1 MNSGGMKV
9 VFFGSG
15 AFGVP
20 TLRALAERHQ
30 VAAIVTQPDRP
41 AGRGKT
47 LSPTPIATEAQS
59 LLPGVE
65 VLKPEK
71 VNTPDIRDHVR
82 NMDADAWVVIA
93 FGQKLGQKL
102 LADKFAINLHASLL
116 PRWRGAAPINAAI
129 LAGDKTTGVSVITL
143 ADEMDAG
150 FVLGQAA
157 RALDPSLTI
166 GELHDVLA
174 RDGVPLVLE
183 VLERHANGT
192 LEPIEQDADKVTFAP
207 KLSKA
212 DGWIDFSDSAH
223 ACRNRVHG
231 LTPWPGVSINL
242 AGVALKLL
250 RVAAE
255 PSSHSATAGTLIDP
269 SGLIACGHG
278 TALRLVTI
286 QPAGKKPM
294 DFAAFANGRSLAAGE
309 VATPERQPCSRS
321 GT

>member
-1 MNSGGMKV
+1 MKV

-15 AFGVP
+15 AFGIP
-20 TLRALAERHQ
+20 TLRMLAKRHE

-41 AGRGKT
+41 AGRGKA
-47 LSPTPIATEAQS
+47 LSPTPIATEAES
-59 LLPGVE
+59 LLPGVR

-71 VNTPDIRDHVR
+71 VNAPDVRDHVR
-82 NMDADAWVVIA
+82 ALDADAWVVIA

-129 LAGDKTTGVSVITL
+129 LAGDETTGVSVITL

-157 RALDPSLTI
+157 RPLDPSLTI

-174 RDGVPLVLE
+174 DDGVEVVAE
-183 VLERHANGT
+183 VLDRYQAGT

-212 DGWIDFSDSAH
+212 DGWIDFTDSAQ

-231 LTPWPGVSINL
+231 LTPWPGVSIHL
-242 AGVALKLL
+242 GGATLKLL

-255 PSSHSATAGTLIDP
+255 QYDHDATPGTLIDAA
-269 SGLIACGHG
+269 GLIACGPA
-278 TALRLVTI
+278 TALRLITV
-286 QPAGKKPM
+286 QPAGKKTM
-294 DFAAFANGRSLAAGE
+294 GFVAFANGRSLAAGA
-309 VATPERQPCSRS
+309 VATPERQPCARS

>member
-1 MNSGGMKV
+1 MRV

-20 TLRALAERHQ
+20 TLRALAQQHE
-30 VAAIVTQPDRP
+30 VAAVVTQPDRP
-41 AGRGKT
+41 AGRGKA
-47 LSPTPIATEAQS
+47 LSPTPIAQATAEF
-59 LLPGVE
+59 LPSVE
-65 VLKPEK
+65 LLKPEK

-82 NMDADAWVVIA
+82 AIDAHAWVVIA

-129 LAGDKTTGVSVITL
+129 LAGDATTGVSVITL

-150 FVLGQAA
+150 FVLGQAS
-157 RALDPSLTI
+157 RPIDPSLTI
-166 GELHDVLA
+166 GELHDILA
-174 RDGVPLVLE
+174 EDGVPVVLD
-183 VLERHANGT
+183 VLERHAAGT
-192 LEPIEQDADKVTFAP
+192 LSPIEQDADKVTLAP

-212 DGWIDFSDSAH
+212 DGWINFTDSAE

-231 LTPWPGVSINL
+231 LTPWPGVNITL
-242 AGVALKLL
+242 AGVTLKLL

-255 PSSHSATAGTLIDP
+255 QVNHDAAPGTLIDP
-269 SGLIACGHG
+269 AGLIACGRG
-278 TALRLVTI
+278 TALRLTTI

-294 DFAAFANGRSLAAGE
+294 DFASFANGRSLSVGTL
-309 VATPERQPCSRS
+309 ATPEREPCAPS

>member
-1 MNSGGMKV
+1 MKV

-20 TLRALAERHQ
+20 TLRMLAQRHEV
-30 VAAIVTQPDRP
+30 VAVVTQPDRP

-47 LSPTPIATEAQS
+47 LSPTPIASEAES
-59 LLPGVE
+59 LLTGVE

-71 VNTPDIRDHVR
+71 VNTPEVRDRIRGFE
-82 NMDADAWVVIA
+82 ADAWVVIA

-102 LADKFAINLHASLL
+102 LADRFAVNLHASLL

-129 LAGDKTTGVSVITL
+129 LAGDETTGVSVITL

-150 FVLGQAA
+150 LVLGQSS
-157 RALDPSLTI
+157 RPLDPSLTI

-174 RDGVPLVLE
+174 EDGVEVVAGVLDRFE
-183 VLERHANGT
+183 AGT
-192 LEPIEQDADKVTFAP
+192 LEPVEQDADRVTLAP

-212 DGWIDFSDSAH
+212 DGWIDFADTAH
-223 ACRNRVHG
+223 ACRSRVHG
-231 LTPWPGVSINL
+231 LTPWPGVSITL
-242 AGVALKLL
+242 AGFTLKLL

-255 PSSHSATAGTLIDP
+255 QHDHDAAPGTLVNP
-269 SGLIACGHG
+269 AGLIACGQG
-278 TALRLVTI
+278 TALRLVTV

-294 DFAAFANGRSLAAGE
+294 EFTAFANGRSLAAGE
-309 VATPERQPCSRS
+309 VATPERRPCARS

>member
-1 MNSGGMKV
+1 MKV

-20 TLRALAERHQ
+20 TLRMLAQWHEV
-30 VAAIVTQPDRP
+30 VAVVTQPDRP

-47 LSPTPIATEAQS
+47 LSPTPIAIEAES
-59 LLPGVE
+59 LLPGVQ

-71 VNTPDIRDHVR
+71 VNTPGVRDRIRGFE
-82 NMDADAWVVIA
+82 ADAWVVIA

-102 LADKFAINLHASLL
+102 LADRFAINLHASLL
-116 PRWRGAAPINAAI
+116 PKWRGAAPINAAI
-129 LAGDKTTGVSVITL
+129 LAGDETTGVSVITL

-150 FVLGQAA
+150 FVLGQAG
-157 RALDPSLTI
+157 RPLDPSLTI

-174 RDGVPLVLE
+174 EGGVEVVAGVLD
-183 VLERHANGT
+183 RYQAGT
-192 LEPIEQDADKVTFAP
+192 LEPVEQDADSVTVAP

-212 DGWIDFSDSAH
+212 DGWIDFNDTAQT
-223 ACRNRVHG
+223 CRNRVHG
-231 LTPWPGVSINL
+231 LTPWPGVSITL
-242 AGVALKLL
+242 AGVSLKLL
-250 RVAAE
+250 RVAAQE
-255 PSSHSATAGTLIDP
+255 HDHDAAPGTLIDA
-269 SGLIACGHG
+269 SGLVACGHG
-278 TALRLVTI
+278 TVLRLITV

-309 VATPERQPCSRS
+309 VATPERQPCARS

>member
-1 MNSGGMKV
+1 MRL

-20 TLRALAERHQ
+20 TLRALAELHE
-30 VAAIVTQPDRP
+30 VVTVVTQPDRP

-47 LSPTPIATEAQS
+47 LSPTPIAQTAAEI
-59 LLPGVE
+59 LPGVE
-65 VLKPEK
+65 ILKPER
-71 VNTPDIRDHVR
+71 VNTPDIRDHIR
-82 NMDADAWVVIA
+82 DIDADAWVVIA

-102 LADKFAINLHASLL
+102 LADKFAINLHASRL
-116 PRWRGAAPINAAI
+116 PRWRGAAPISAAI
-129 LAGDKTTGVSVITL
+129 LAGDEATGVSVITL

-150 FVLGQAA
+150 FVLGQTS
-157 RALDPSLTI
+157 RPVDPRLTV

-174 RDGVPLVLE
+174 EDGVSVVLD
-183 VLERHANGT
+183 VLERHTSGT
-192 LEPIEQDADKVTFAP
+192 LAPIEQDADNVTLAP

-212 DGWIDFSDSAH
+212 DGWVDFTDTAET
-223 ACRNRVHG
+223 CRNRVHG

-242 AGVALKLL
+242 ARVSLKLL
-250 RVAAE
+250 RVVAE
-255 PSSHSATAGTLIDP
+255 PSAHAATPGTLIDP
-269 SGLIACGHG
+269 AGLIACGHG

-294 DFAAFANGRSLAAGE
+294 DFAAFARGRPLTAGE
-309 VATPERQPCSRS
+309 TATSERQPCARS

>member
-1 MNSGGMKV
+1 MKV

-20 TLRALAERHQ
+20 TLRMLVKRHE
-30 VAAIVTQPDRP
+30 VAAVVTQPDRP
-41 AGRGKT
+41 AGRGKS
-47 LSPTPIATEAQS
+47 LSPTPIATEAES
-59 LLPGVE
+59 LMPGVE
-65 VLKPEK
+65 VLKPEN
-71 VNTPDIRDHVR
+71 VNTPEVRDHIR
-82 NMDADAWVVIA
+82 GLEADAWVVIA

-129 LAGDKTTGVSVITL
+129 LAGDQTTGVSVITL

-157 RALDPSLTI
+157 RPLDPNLTI

-174 RDGVPLVLE
+174 RDGVEVVAG
-183 VLERHANGT
+183 VLERHATGS
-192 LEPIEQDADKVTFAP
+192 LEPIEQDKGRVTLAP

-212 DGWIDFSDSAH
+212 DGWIDFTDTAH

-242 AGVALKLL
+242 AGVTLKLL
-250 RVAAE
+250 RVSAE
-255 PSSHSATAGTLIDP
+255 ERGHDGAPGTLLDP
-269 SGLIACGHG
+269 AGLLACGQG
-278 TALRLVTI
+278 TALRLVTV

-294 DFAAFANGRSLAAGE
+294 DFSAFANGRSLTVGE
-309 VATPERQPCSRS
+309 VATPERQPCARS

>member
-1 MNSGGMKV
+1 
-9 VFFGSG
+9 
-15 AFGVP
+15 VP
-20 TLRALAERHQ
+20 TLRALAKQHQ
-30 VAAIVTQPDRP
+30 VAAVVTQPDRP
-41 AGRGKT
+41 AGRGKS

-65 VLKPEK
+65 LLKPEK
-71 VNTPDIRDHVR
+71 VNAPEIRDHIR
-82 NMDADAWVVIA
+82 DIEADAWVVIA

-129 LAGDKTTGVSVITL
+129 LAGDEATGVSVITL
-143 ADEMDAG
+143 AEEMDAG

-157 RALDPSLTI
+157 RPLDPNLTI

-174 RDGVPLVLE
+174 QDGVPVVLK
-183 VLERHANGT
+183 VLDRHANGT
-192 LEPIEQDADKVTFAP
+192 LEPIEQDADRVTLAP

-212 DGWIDFSDSAH
+212 DGWIEFADSAH
-223 ACRNRVHG
+223 ACRDRVHG
-231 LTPWPGVSINL
+231 LTPWPGVNIHL
-242 AGVALKLL
+242 AGVTLKLL

-255 PSSHSATAGTLIDP
+255 PSSHPAAPGTLIDP
-269 SGLIACGHG
+269 AGLIACGHS

-294 DFAAFANGRSLAAGE
+294 GFAAFANGRSLSAGE
-309 VATPERQPCSRS
+309 VATPERQPCARS

>member
-1 MNSGGMKV
+1 MRV

-20 TLRALAERHQ
+20 TLRALARQHE
-30 VAAIVTQPDRP
+30 VAAVVTQPDRP
-41 AGRGKT
+41 AGRGKS

-65 VLKPEK
+65 LLKPEK
-71 VNTPDIRDHVR
+71 VNTPDIRDHIRGMGAEV
-82 NMDADAWVVIA
+82 WVVIA

-129 LAGDKTTGVSVITL
+129 LAGDDTTGVSVITL

-150 FVLGQAA
+150 FVLGQAS
-157 RALDPSLTI
+157 RPLDPSLTI
-166 GELHDVLA
+166 AELHDVLA
-174 RDGVPLVLE
+174 QDGVPVVLE
-183 VLERHANGT
+183 VLDRHANGT
-192 LEPIEQDADKVTFAP
+192 LEPIEQDADRVTFAP

-212 DGWIDFSDSAH
+212 DGWIDFTDTAE

-242 AGVALKLL
+242 AGATLKLL
-250 RVAAE
+250 RVAVE
-255 PSSHSATAGTLIDP
+255 PLSHSAMPGTLIDP
-269 SGLIACGHG
+269 AGLIACGRG
-278 TALRLVTI
+278 TALRVVTI

-294 DFAAFANGRSLAAGE
+294 DFTAFANGRSLAAGE
-309 VATPERQPCSRS
+309 VATSERQPCARS

>member
-1 MNSGGMKV
+1 MRV

-20 TLRALAERHQ
+20 TLRALAERHEV
-30 VAAIVTQPDRP
+30 VAVVTQPDRP

-47 LSPTPIATEAQS
+47 LSPMPIAQAAAEI
-59 LLPGVE
+59 LPDVE

-71 VNTPDIRDHVR
+71 VNTPEIRDHIR
-82 NMDADAWVVIA
+82 AIDADAWVVIA

-102 LADKFAINLHASLL
+102 LADKFAVNLHASLL

-129 LAGDKTTGVSVITL
+129 LAGDQTTGVSVITL

-150 FVLGQAA
+150 LVLGQSG
-157 RALDPSLTI
+157 RPIDPNLTI

-174 RDGVPLVLE
+174 EDGVPVVLD
-183 VLERHANGT
+183 VLARHATGT
-192 LEPIEQDADKVTFAP
+192 LEPIEQDADKVTLAP

-212 DGWIDFSDSAH
+212 DGWIDFAAPASD
-223 ACRNRVHG
+223 CRNRVHG

-242 AGVALKLL
+242 AGVTLKLL

-255 PSSHSATAGTLIDP
+255 QSDHAAAPGTLIDP
-269 SGLIACGHG
+269 AGLIACGHG

-294 DFAAFANGRSLAAGE
+294 DFAAFANGRSLSAGE
-309 VATPERQPCSRS
+309 VATPERQPCARS

>member
-1 MNSGGMKV
+1 MRV

-20 TLRALAERHQ
+20 TLRALARQHE

-47 LSPTPIATEAQS
+47 LSPTPIAQAATEI
-59 LLPGVE
+59 LPGVE

-71 VNTPDIRDHVR
+71 VNTPEIRDR
-82 NMDADAWVVIA
+82 IRGIEADAWVVIA
-93 FGQKLGQKL
+93 FGQKLGQRL

-129 LAGDKTTGVSVITL
+129 LAGDETTGVSVITL

-150 FVLGQAA
+150 FVLGQAS
-157 RALDPSLTI
+157 RRLDPSLTI

-174 RDGVPLVLE
+174 EDGVPVVLD
-183 VLERHANGT
+183 VLDRHVAGS
-192 LEPIEQDADKVTFAP
+192 LAPLKQDADIVTLAP

-212 DGWIDFSDSAH
+212 DGWIDFTAP
-223 ACRNRVHG
+223 AAECRNRVHG

-242 AGVALKLL
+242 AGVTIKLL
-250 RVAAE
+250 RVDAE
-255 PSSHSATAGTLIDP
+255 LSTHVATPGTLLDP
-269 SGLIACGHG
+269 AGLIACGPG
-278 TALRLVTI
+278 TALRLITI

-294 DFAAFANGRSLAAGE
+294 DFAAFANGRSLSAGE
-309 VATPERQPCSRS
+309 VATPERQQCARS
-321 GT
+321 GI

>member
-1 MNSGGMKV
+1 MRL

-15 AFGVP
+15 GFGVP
-20 TLRALAERHQ
+20 TLRALARLHD

-41 AGRGKT
+41 AGRGKSM
-47 LSPTPIATEAQS
+47 SPTPIAKAAAEI
-59 LLPGVE
+59 LPGVE

-71 VNTPDIRDHVR
+71 VNTPEVRDHIR
-82 NMDADAWVVIA
+82 GIEADAWVVIA
-93 FGQKLGQKL
+93 FGQKLGPKL
-102 LADKFAINLHASLL
+102 LAEKFAINLHASLL

-129 LAGDKTTGVSVITL
+129 LAGDETTGVSVITL

-150 FVLGQAA
+150 FVLGQGA
-157 RALDPSLTI
+157 RPLDPNLTI

-174 RDGVPLVLE
+174 EDGVPVVLD

-192 LEPIEQDADKVTFAP
+192 LGPVEQDADKVTLAP

-212 DGWIDFSDSAH
+212 DGWIDFAAPAS
-223 ACRNRVHG
+223 ACRSRVHG

-242 AGVALKLL
+242 AGVTTKLL

-255 PSSHSATAGTLIDP
+255 ASSHAAAPGTLIDP
-269 SGLIACGHG
+269 AGLVACGHG
-278 TALRLVTI
+278 TALRLITI

-294 DFAAFANGRSLAAGE
+294 DFAAFANGRSLTGGE
-309 VATPERQPCSRS
+309 LATPERQPC
-321 GT
+321 